1 MIPCPYCEGSGRL
14 SDVLAIPLSPA
25 ERRIM
30 QILTAHE
37 GAFVSIG
44 ESKCNA
50 VNINNLRRKL
60 RERRIPWAI
69 QTGSWGEQTYSLTR
83 VRA

>member
-1 MIPCPYCEGSGRL
+1 L

-30 QILTAHE
+30 RILDAHK
-37 GAFVSIG
+37 GQF
-44 ESKCNA
+44 
-50 VNINNLRRKL
+50 VNIGMNKSNNVNVHRLRRKL
-60 RERRIPWAI
+60 REGSIPWAI